1 MTVSAKVGVRRLG
14 HLVLR
19 VRDVERSERFY
30 TEVLGLKVTGKRP
43 GRMVFFSSPEAESSH
58 ELACMAVGPEA
69 PGPEQDRVGLYH
81 MAWQVD
87 SVEELEGFHE
97 RLKEH
102 NATIVG
108 YGDHGMSVGIYFLD
122 PDGNE
127 VECYYEL
134 PREQWPGEGPASSQ
148 KFPQPVSFLGS
159 GG

>member
-19 VRDVERSERFY
+19 VRDIERSEQFY
-30 TEVLGLKVTGKRP
+30 TEVLGLKVMGKRP
-43 GRMVFFSSPEAESSH
+43 GRMVFFSSPEATLSH
-58 ELACMAVGPEA
+58 ELACMAVGPDA

-87 SVEELEGFHE
+87 SVEELEQFDLH
-97 RLKEH
+97 LKEH
-102 NATIVG
+102 QATIVG
-108 YGDHGMSVGIYFLD
+108 YGDHGVSVGIYFLD

-127 VECYYEL
+127 IECYYEL
-134 PREQWPGEGPASSQ
+134 PPDQWNPDGPHTRE

-159 GG
+159 VP

>member
-1 MTVSAKVGVRRLG
+1 MTVSAQKVGVRRLG

-19 VRDVERSERFY
+19 VRDVERSEKFY
-30 TEVLGLKVTGKRP
+30 TEVLGLIVTGKRP
-43 GRMVFFSSPEAESSH
+43 GRMVFFSAPETGSSH

-87 SVEELEGFHE
+87 SVEELEAFHR
-97 RLKEH
+97 RLKEQD
-102 NATIVG
+102 ATIVG
-108 YGDHGMSVGIYFLD
+108 YGDHGMSAGVYFLD

-134 PREQWPGEGPASSQ
+134 PKDQWPGEGPANGE
-148 KFPQPVSFLGS
+148 KFPLPVSFL
-159 GG
+159 